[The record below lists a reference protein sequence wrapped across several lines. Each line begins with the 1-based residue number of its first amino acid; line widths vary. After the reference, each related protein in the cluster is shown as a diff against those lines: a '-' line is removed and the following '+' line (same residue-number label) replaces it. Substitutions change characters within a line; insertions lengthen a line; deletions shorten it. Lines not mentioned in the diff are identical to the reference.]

1 MLLIY
6 YFGRYD
12 DEEFEY
18 NTDVD
23 EYVNYLKDNPKE
35 VEELIKDLY
44 DEDEELR
51 KFASEYGI
59 KNKEEI
65 DASTDDG
72 NYFIYDA
79 LSEFVD
85 EETLE
90 KYKEDEIKEFYKEDA
105 SIAYEDSKLDPYT
118 YSGVSPMDFF

>member
-6 YFGRYD
+6 HFGRYND
-12 DEEFEY
+12 DEFEY

-23 EYVNYLKDNPKE
+23 AYVNHLKDNPKE
-35 VEELIKDLY
+35 VEELIKELY

-51 KFASEYGI
+51 KFAAEYNI

-65 DASTDDG
+65 DVSTDEG

-90 KYKEDEIKEFYKEDA
+90 KYKEDEIKEFYEEDA

-118 YSGVSPMDFF
+118 YNGVSPMDFF